1 MKLVNEVL
9 LEKMLDYIKTY
20 QVREGR
26 SPSYR
31 NIKQQ
36 FKLSSLSLVQRYVSV
51 LNARGELKKSS
62 LGTIEIS
69 NNLNASSTITAPL
82 VGTVTCGQPIYAQEN
97 IEGNFQ
103 LPSSIFGHGELF
115 LLHAEG
121 DSMIEAGIRNGD
133 LLVVRKT
140 QSAENGQIVVAL
152 LGDEAT
158 VKTFYKKTDHIVL
171 HPENQRYQDIIATNV
186 KILGIVEHFIH
197 KF

>member
-51 LNARGELKKSS
+51 LTARGELKKSS

>member
-1 MKLVNEVL
+1 MKVNNESL

-20 QVREGR
+20 QIRKGK
-26 SPSYR
+26 SPTYR
-31 NIKQQ
+31 NIKEQ
-36 FKLSSLSLVQRYVSV
+36 FNLSSLSIVSRYVDV
-51 LNARGELKKSS
+51 LAKRGEVEKNAKS
-62 LGTIEIS
+62 GIEIS
-69 NNLNASSTITAPL
+69 SNLNSGSTIVAPII
-82 VGTVTCGQPIYAQEN
+82 GTVTCGRPIYAQEN

-103 LPSSIFGHGELF
+103 LPTAIFGHGERF

-140 QSAENGQIVVAL
+140 ENAENGQIVVAL

-158 VKTFYKKTDHIVL
+158 VKTFYKKNDHVVL
-171 HPENQRYQDIIATNV
+171 HPENERYDDIITTNV
-186 KILGIVEHFIH
+186 KILGVVEHFIH